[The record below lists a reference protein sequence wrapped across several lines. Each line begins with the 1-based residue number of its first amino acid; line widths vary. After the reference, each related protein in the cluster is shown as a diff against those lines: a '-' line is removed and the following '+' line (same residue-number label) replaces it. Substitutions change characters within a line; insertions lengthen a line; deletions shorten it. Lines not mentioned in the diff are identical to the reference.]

1 MGTAQY
7 EEAHEDS
14 TPQPLKK
21 LVLTGRER
29 VVGGCLRNR
38 KQARVWLNSQHQ
50 AESKGLDLK
59 KAFGLFIILRCGND
73 DNTRHTRG
81 IVLLM

>member
-29 VVGGCLRNR
+29 VVAALERNR
-38 KQARVWLNSQHQ
+38 KQARVYLT
-50 AESKGLDLK
+50 G
-59 KAFGLFIILRCGND
+59 
-73 DNTRHTRG
+73 
-81 IVLLM
+81 